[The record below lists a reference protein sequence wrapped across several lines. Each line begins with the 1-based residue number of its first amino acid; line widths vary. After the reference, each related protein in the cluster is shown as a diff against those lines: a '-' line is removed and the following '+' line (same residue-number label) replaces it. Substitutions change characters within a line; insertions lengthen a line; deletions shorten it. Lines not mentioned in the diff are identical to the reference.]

1 MMGVCVTEVRRPA
14 PRFLR
19 AFAGR
24 LRETDA
30 REVLGATGVARDGI
44 AEHIAREISDDLS
57 AGGRVWAVMDGTRQL
72 ALFGARPDS
81 LTGNTAVVWMLATRD
96 ADGRPL
102 EFARISRRCLRTVF
116 EAFPQVSAFYNWVP
130 ERSERTVA
138 WLRWLGA
145 WLSVEARFASPW
157 TGEVF
162 ARFVIA
168 REEALYV

>member
-1 MMGVCVTEVRRPA
+1 MGVCVTEVLRPA

-19 AFAGR
+19 AFAAR
-24 LRETDA
+24 LRDSDA
-30 REVLGATGVARDGI
+30 REILGATGTPRAAVAR
-44 AEHIAREISDDLS
+44 HLAREISVAVS
-57 AGGRVWAVMDGTRQL
+57 GGGRVWAVTDGTRPL

-81 LTGNTAVVWMLATRD
+81 LTADAATVWMLATRA

-102 EFARISRRCLRTVF
+102 EFARMSRRCLRTVF

-145 WLSVEARFASPW
+145 WLSVRDRFVSPW
-157 TGEVF
+157 TGELF
-162 ARFVIA
+162 TRFVIE
-168 REEALYV
+168 READHV

>member
-1 MMGVCVTEVRRPA
+1 MRVWVIPVRKPA
-14 PRFLR
+14 PRFIR
-19 AFAGR
+19 AVAAR

-44 AEHIAREISDDLS
+44 AEHLAREISEAVS
-57 AGGRVWAVMDGTRQL
+57 GGGRVWAVMDGARPL

-81 LTGNTAVVWMLATRD
+81 LTADTAAIWMLATRD

-102 EFARISRRCLRTVF
+102 EFARMSRRCLRTVF

-138 WLRWLGA
+138 WLRWLDA
-145 WLSVEARFASPW
+145 WLSVESRFISPW
-157 TGEVF
+157 TGELF
-162 ARFVIA
+162 TRFVIE
-168 REEALYV
+168 REGIRHV